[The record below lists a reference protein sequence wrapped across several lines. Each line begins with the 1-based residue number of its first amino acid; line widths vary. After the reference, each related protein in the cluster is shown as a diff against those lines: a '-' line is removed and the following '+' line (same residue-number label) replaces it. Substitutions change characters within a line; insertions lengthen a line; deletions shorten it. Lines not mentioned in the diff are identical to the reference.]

1 MAKNLTLHSRYG
13 DKRTVTP
20 NGHGIYTI
28 EGKTH
33 YYRVGMDDNNTKVG
47 YFDPEGGPFICVG
60 SDYGFGTINEIF
72 VEKSEQGNFKIRV
85 EVEQ

>member
-1 MAKNLTLHSRYG
+1 MTKNLTLHSRYG
-13 DKRTVTP
+13 DKRTVTA

-33 YYRVGMDDNNTKVG
+33 YYRVGMDDDNTKIG
-47 YFDPEGGPFICVG
+47 YFDPEGGPFISVG
-60 SDYGFGTINEIF
+60 SDYGFGTITEIF

>member
-1 MAKNLTLHSRYG
+1 MTKNLTLHSRYG
-13 DKRTVTP
+13 DKRTVTA

-33 YYRVGMDDNNTKVG
+33 YYRVGMDDDNTKIG
-47 YFDPEGGPFICVG
+47 YFDPEGGPFISVG
-60 SDYGFGTINEIF
+60 SDYGFGTITEIF
-72 VEKSEQGNFKIRV
+72 VEKSEEGNFKIRV

>member
-33 YYRVGMDDNNTKVG
+33 YYRVGMDDDNTKIG

-60 SDYGFGTINEIF
+60 NDYGFGTINEIF
-72 VEKSEQGNFKIRV
+72 VEESEKGNFKIRV

>member
-13 DKRTVTP
+13 DKRTVTA

-33 YYRVGMDDNNTKVG
+33 YYRVGMDDDNTKIG
-47 YFDPEGGPFICVG
+47 YFDPEGGPFISVG
-60 SDYGFGTINEIF
+60 SDYGFGTITEIF

>member
-1 MAKNLTLHSRYG
+1 MTKNLTLHSRYG

-33 YYRVGMDDNNTKVG
+33 YYRVGMDDDNTKIG
-47 YFDPEGGPFICVG
+47 YFDPEGGPFISVG
-60 SDYGFGTINEIF
+60 SDYGFGTITEIF

>member
-1 MAKNLTLHSRYG
+1 MTKNLTLHSRYG
-13 DKRTVTP
+13 DKRTVTA

-28 EGKTH
+28 EGKSH
-33 YYRVGMDDNNTKVG
+33 YYRVGMDDDNTKIG

-60 SDYGFGTINEIF
+60 SDYGFGKINEIF

>member
-1 MAKNLTLHSRYG
+1 MTKNLTLHSRYG
-13 DKRTVTP
+13 DKRTVTA

-33 YYRVGMDDNNTKVG
+33 YYRVGMDEDNTKIG
-47 YFDPEGGPFICVG
+47 YFDPEGGPFISVG
-60 SDYGFGTINEIF
+60 SDYGFGTITEIF